1 MISLISSDDYVI
13 LYIYTHTH
21 THKNVSISVT
31 DQWHCEAKNLQKQAF
46 TVPTKKR
53 RNCMQI

>member
-13 LYIYTHTH
+13 LYIYTH

-31 DQWHCEAKNLQKQAF
+31 DQWHCEAKNLQ
-46 TVPTKKR
+46 
-53 RNCMQI
+53 